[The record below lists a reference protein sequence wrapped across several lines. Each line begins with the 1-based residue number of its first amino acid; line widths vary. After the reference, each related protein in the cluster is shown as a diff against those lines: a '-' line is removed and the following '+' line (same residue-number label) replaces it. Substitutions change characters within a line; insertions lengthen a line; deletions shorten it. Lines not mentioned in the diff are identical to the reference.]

1 MPRET
6 LIDFFNDF
14 YNNHSEFIV
23 YDNGYRSWKYT
34 YRDVAFSAKAFSLK
48 LRAANFKKG
57 DKVIFWSENRPE
69 WVIAF
74 WGCLLAGVVV
84 VPIDY
89 QASSDFLLRV
99 QEIVKARL
107 ILIGEEVSPASIE
120 KGIPVWRLTNIEWTL
135 DSTSDEHSKMLDHMS
150 KNKVSVSDTS
160 EVINKIT

>member
-1 MPRET
+1 MTYRSPFFAASLIFCSAFFLSSPFVLAFTVISIAGMFYSPLVRLVSRIYRIIVTNILALGKET
-6 LIDFFNDF
+6 NLTPIEILEILIDFFNDF

-89 QASSDFLLRV
+89 QASS
-99 QEIVKARL
+99 A
-107 ILIGEEVSPASIE
+107 
-120 KGIPVWRLTNIEWTL
+120 
-135 DSTSDEHSKMLDHMS
+135 
-150 KNKVSVSDTS
+150 
-160 EVINKIT
+160 